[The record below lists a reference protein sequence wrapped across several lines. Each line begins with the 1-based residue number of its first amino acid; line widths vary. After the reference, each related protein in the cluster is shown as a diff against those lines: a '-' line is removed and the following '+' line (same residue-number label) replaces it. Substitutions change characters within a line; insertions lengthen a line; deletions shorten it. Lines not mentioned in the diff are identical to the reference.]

1 MSITMWPAT
10 MILITKS
17 LVAEQK
23 NMYVS
28 VKYSLRLYIEGIIEG
43 IGVERNPM
51 LLQIVENNYKYVALG
66 AT

>member
-1 MSITMWPAT
+1 MWPAT

>member
-28 VKYSLRLYIEGIIEG
+28 VKYSLRLYIGGIIEG